1 MRDCQPTHLATANR
15 KGSPVARL
23 FVLSWLPSRSIRRP
37 KMKKLFSLFTIIML
51 LLLLTACGT
60 QGVAQSVIELPSP
73 IQLAIL
79 TGVTFVVGFIFT
91 KIAEAVPF
99 LKDFLGQYVDEVSV
113 AVAGAVVLSIQNL
126 LNAIPPEW
134 EGV

>member
-1 MRDCQPTHLATANR
+1 MKNL
-15 KGSPVARL
+15 SRL
-23 FVLSWLPSRSIRRP
+23 
-37 KMKKLFSLFTIIML
+37 IML
-51 LLLLTACGT
+51 ILLTLLLTACGS
-60 QGVAQSVIELPSP
+60 QGFAQGVIELPSP

-99 LKDFLGQYVDEVSV
+99 LKDFLGQYVDEVSI

-126 LNAIPPEW
+126 LNAVPPEW
-134 EGV
+134 EGVANAAFALIVAILAAIGLIKTARKARVPGFRG